1 MMLLMVMVDG
11 LVLLEVVVV
20 LQERRETTRVAPGGL
35 LPWLWPARLRKGK
48 KLRLAL
54 EAAAE
59 RVDVGHGSSQAD
71 RQGYISQSRPA
82 ADKKLAINR

>member
-1 MMLLMVMVDG
+1 MMLLMMM
-11 LVLLEVVVV
+11 VLLEVVVV

-35 LPWLWPARLRKGK
+35 LPWSREK
-48 KLRLAL
+48 KLSLAL

-82 ADKKLAINR
+82 TDKRSWPSTAELPTD